1 MFTIITLLIIGLTLL
16 YFGAEGLV
24 KGAASL
30 SLRLGIQPLTIGL
43 TVIAFGTS
51 LPELFVSLKSALSHY
66 GSISIGNVVG
76 SNIFNIAVIIGL
88 AALIQPLQIQVQ
100 LIRWDTPV
108 MIGVALIF
116 VFFFRDLFISRGE
129 GVIFTIMILL
139 YTILNGYFAQRESRK
154 KNLAKAGEAIPRQT
168 DSIWLDGILIISGLL
183 ILILGSNVLVNNA
196 VKLAHTLG
204 VGEAVI
210 GLTIVA
216 AGTSLPELATSLIAA
231 LKKEP
236 EIAIGNIVG
245 SNIFNILC
253 IVGLASLIAP
263 TECTGISSIDIW
275 TMVGLSA
282 LLFPIMISGLKI
294 SRGEGILLILIY
306 IGYLT
311 WLLSNAV

>member
-76 SNIFNIAVIIGL
+76 SNIFNIAIIIGL
-88 AALIQPLQIQVQ
+88 AALIQPLQIKVQ

-129 GVIFTIMILL
+129 GVIFTTMILL

-154 KNLAKAGEAIPRQT
+154 KNLAREGEAIPRQT
-168 DSIWLDGILIISGLL
+168 GSIWLDGILIISGLL

-253 IVGLASLIAP
+253 IVGLTSLIAP

-282 LLFPIMISGLKI
+282 LLFPIMISGMKI

-306 IGYLT
+306 IGYLA

>member
-1 MFTIITLLIIGLTLL
+1 MFTIITLLIFGLTLL

-24 KGAASL
+24 RGASSL

-43 TVIAFGTS
+43 TVVAFGTS
-51 LPELFVSLKSALSHY
+51 MPELFVSLKSSLSHY

-76 SNIFNIAVIIGL
+76 SNIFNIAVIIGI
-88 AALIQPLQIQVQ
+88 AALIRPLKIQIQ

-129 GVIFTIMILL
+129 GIIFTVMILL
-139 YTILNGYFAQRESRK
+139 YTILNGYFAQQESRK
-154 KNLAKAGEAIPRQT
+154 KNLTATRETVAHQT
-168 DSIWLDGILIISGLL
+168 GSIWSDGILIIGGLL
-183 ILILGSNVLVNNA
+183 LLILGSNILVNNA
-196 VKLAHTLG
+196 VKLARASG
-204 VGEAVI
+204 VSEALI
-210 GLTIVA
+210 GLTIIA
-216 AGTSLPELATSLIAA
+216 AGTSLPELATSLIAS

-245 SNIFNILC
+245 SNIFNLLC
-253 IVGLASLIAP
+253 IVGLTSLIAP
-263 TECTGISSIDIW
+263 IECTGISPIDIW

-282 LLFPIMISGLKI
+282 LLFPIMISGMKI

-306 IGYLT
+306 IGYLA
-311 WLLSNAV
+311 WLLANTF

>member
-76 SNIFNIAVIIGL
+76 SNIFNIAIIIGL
-88 AALIQPLQIQVQ
+88 AALIQPLQIKVQ

-129 GVIFTIMILL
+129 GVIFTTMILL

-154 KNLAKAGEAIPRQT
+154 KNLAREGEAIPRQT
-168 DSIWLDGILIISGLL
+168 GSIWLDGILIISGLL

-253 IVGLASLIAP
+253 IVGLTSLIAP

-306 IGYLT
+306 IGYLA

>member
-1 MFTIITLLIIGLTLL
+1 MFTIITLLIIGLSLL

-88 AALIQPLQIQVQ
+88 AALIQPLQIKVQ

-129 GVIFTIMILL
+129 GVIFTTMILL

-154 KNLAKAGEAIPRQT
+154 KNLAREGEAIPRQT
-168 DSIWLDGILIISGLL
+168 GSIWLDGILIISGLL

-196 VKLAHTLG
+196 VKLARTLG
-204 VGEAVI
+204 IGEAVI

-253 IVGLASLIAP
+253 IVGLTSLIAP

>member
-76 SNIFNIAVIIGL
+76 SNIFNIAIIIGL
-88 AALIQPLQIQVQ
+88 AALIQPLQIKVQ

-129 GVIFTIMILL
+129 GVIFTTMILL

-154 KNLAKAGEAIPRQT
+154 KNLAREGEAIPRQT
-168 DSIWLDGILIISGLL
+168 GSIWLDGILIISGLL

-231 LKKEP
+231 FKKEP

-253 IVGLASLIAP
+253 IVGLSSLIAP

-306 IGYLT
+306 IGYLA

>member
-88 AALIQPLQIQVQ
+88 AALIQPLQIKVQ

-129 GVIFTIMILL
+129 GVIFTTMILL

-154 KNLAKAGEAIPRQT
+154 KNLAREGEAIPRQT
-168 DSIWLDGILIISGLL
+168 GSIWLDGILIISGLL

-253 IVGLASLIAP
+253 IVGLTSLIAP

-306 IGYLT
+306 IGYLA

>member
-88 AALIQPLQIQVQ
+88 AALIQPLQIKVQ

-129 GVIFTIMILL
+129 GVIFTTMILL

-154 KNLAKAGEAIPRQT
+154 KNLAREGEAIPRQT
-168 DSIWLDGILIISGLL
+168 GSIWLDGILIISGLL

-253 IVGLASLIAP
+253 IVGLTSLIAP